1 MLVIL
6 TTTILAEWDSLRG
19 GEERTGGGEEGS
31 IRREEGAE
39 ILSRIFL
46 YTIILRLPRGIG

>member
-6 TTTILAEWDSLRG
+6 TTTVLAEWDSLRG
-19 GEERTGGGEEGS
+19 DEEGS

-39 ILSRIFL
+39 ILSRILL
-46 YTIILRLPRGIG
+46 YTIILRLPG

>member
-39 ILSRIFL
+39 ILSRI
-46 YTIILRLPRGIG
+46 